1 MHFLPKGPWD
11 NLRRRV
17 ERALDLP
24 PGSTDPNSSIIEDLK
39 KSHEEEMKAVG
50 DYASRAGRARRAGR
64 EDIAQMYEHIMEE
77 ERHHLSEILEK
88 M

>member
-1 MHFLPKGPWD
+1 MGFLPKFPPKFPSGH
-11 NLRRRV
+11 NSV
-17 ERALDLP
+17 VGDL
-24 PGSTDPNSSIIEDLK
+24 E
-39 KSHEEEMKAVG
+39 KSREEEMKAVG